1 MLKSALLL
9 TTGLI
14 VGGAAIHTSESWIAH
29 AAQSGVVYGVYE
41 ATVKDEAA
49 YATALHEIEPVIKEN
64 GGTRIAGGFNKAKL
78 IGGKPDVGNRARIIA
93 AGYIDYLTGGPAE
106 KGARVS
112 IIECPDEAHARALFE
127 AAKPVMES
135 ISCMSN
141 PRISIVPG
149 IPVAAAAAAE

>member
-1 MLKSALLL
+1 MSVYITAR
-9 TTGLI
+9 TT
-14 VGGAAIHTSESWIAH
+14 VT
-29 AAQSGVVYGVYE
+29 
-41 ATVKDEAA
+41 
-49 YATALHEIEPVIKEN
+49 
-64 GGTRIAGGFNKAKL
+64 NKAKYENEFMPAMRP
-78 IGGKPDVGNRARIIA
+78 IYEAHGARIIA